1 MKAEF
6 LKIAKCKTEKE
17 FYKKYPTESAFFK
30 AHPEAKSSI
39 KKAQI
44 GAYIGGDA
52 PKSNPDIIDYQEY
65 YDEAEKPITGSTQK
79 EREEAAYKQ
88 QMLQSSKTSSSGITD
103 LLGMV
108 KKGMSGGDE
117 GAEGDS
123 AEGLMGMLGG
133 GRNGKHVPKAQVGVN
148 APSIQTTGYA
158 FGGSPWGTQGVPS
171 DVSSGRPAAGVLTGG
186 TQVSQNVDPFT
197 QTNTSNVQGPGFL
210 NTAMKALPVV
220 GSIVSGIQGLKAE
233 KEAAKA
239 AKQQKTVSGLQL
251 IASATRPEETKRR
264 YVRPEDVAIQ
274 PNQMFPTYGV
284 GTNVLARNGMM
295 LQGGGEI
302 QNTYAPD
309 YLYDDLGYEPLNDSN
324 VKQYYR
330 GGNVPKAQSGFSNWA
345 STLGGGGSGFSGAG
359 GGGTTPWG
367 VIGGIGSS
375 MANSAAGGGNASGQI
390 GGGIGEGVGAIFGPA
405 GMAIG
410 KTLGTAVGNALSPYA
425 KKTKRDQAATKRNI
439 ENIAYNNMASSFTS
453 PYQAHV
459 RNGGDIAN
467 YEEGGWVSHDWQ
479 PQVIS
484 SFGGL
489 NEQEV
494 YDYAHD
500 GMESLR
506 AGGQVRGEYTPVSNR
521 GMEQY
526 AMGGEVQTTWGGHA
540 ETISHNPYMPGTGET
555 IMFRGKSHD
564 ESDGNGNTGIGV
576 KYGKGKH
583 DSYTDYAEYG
593 TQQADA
599 DVEVERGEPAAEL
612 QDANGEK
619 NLTVYGNLKI
629 PNEYVSILGDP
640 KAKGKKFKNY
650 IAEISKDE
658 VKQNKIVENSTNKL
672 NALNVQNQFDKLKL
686 TSLQASIQGANMKLK
701 DIADKKMNAAY
712 LQNAI
717 NDTAEEN
724 GLVADDLAK
733 GKVKFDKEATD
744 EYARYG
750 KSIPQA
756 KDGDKRRRGVVA
768 DLKEGLAKQKA
779 KEEEEKKKGNKYGV
793 IKTLNFDDGT
803 TRYIYSNGRAMD
815 VDKNGKKKMF
825 TPKGNDIVD
834 AVDYKDGNIAKISAD
849 GNKYTYYTNGRIA
862 VNQPNK
868 KRYMGTMN
876 DDGTVSWDVG
886 DLRSPEKGGTP
897 KKETAKKD
905 APTTNAPINN
915 APTTTRNTTVN
926 PGTPGYVKGRG
937 AKWDYTTIGANQS
950 NPNWQSEE
958 AYNTK
963 WAPTVDA
970 ALDDPERAKKILEY
984 IKTYTGPNSDKVKAS
999 LSKFPT
1005 EKAQLDFLRA
1015 QAKNKQISDL
1025 HYLMDAG
1032 IQSTKP
1038 AETKATETKK
1048 AEETKKEE
1056 DNIYPI
1062 EPQKRNTWVDLA
1074 GQILPFF
1081 RPSDQEAFDY
1091 AQLYPEMYALG
1102 SNQLEPVQ
1110 AQGYQPDLATP
1121 YDISYQDQL
1130 NANQADYNSMQ
1141 KMVGYNPAAQ
1151 SILNAQKYAANTGVL
1166 GEQFRAN
1173 QAMKMGVYD
1182 QNRQTLNDAKLKNLE
1197 IYDQQYERQAQAKS
1211 NTKAVTQAALN
1222 SIADKYAKN
1231 KLENRE
1237 LGIYENLYN
1246 YRYDALGRAIN
1257 MNAPWQPNVPIVYN
1271 KDGQTPNMRAIYDQN
1286 GNFLRWERIKEDKTT
1301 TATPS
1306 SATPPLVAKQK
1317 HGGSTKGKNGS
1328 IVSAYKNL

>member
-1 MKAEF
+1 MKSQI
-6 LKIAKCKTEKE
+6 LKIAGVKSEKE
-17 FYKKYPTESAFFK
+17 FYKKYPSEEAFMKVHGK
-30 AHPEAKSSI
+30 AF
-39 KKAQI
+39 KKAQV
-44 GAYIGGDA
+44 GAYIGGDSA
-52 PKSNPDIIDYQEY
+52 SNPKMIDYQEY
-65 YDEAEKPITGSTQK
+65 YDEAEKPVIGSTQK
-79 EREEAAYKQ
+79 EREEAAYRQ
-88 QMLQSSKTSSSGITD
+88 QMLQASKTSSSGITD

-108 KKGMSGGDE
+108 KQGMGEEGGDT
-117 GAEGDS
+117 DS
-123 AEGLMGMLGG
+123 IEGLMGGAEGGEGMMGGLGMRRG
-133 GRNGKHVPKAQVGVN
+133 GNVPKAQVGSFVPPIDGSLEGSPGYQQGPN
-148 APSIQTTGYA
+148 QYNVIDINDSDLGDETSGYA
-158 FGGSPWGTQGVPS
+158 FPGGPNNGQGSP
-171 DVSSGRPAAGVLTGG
+171 
-186 TQVSQNVDPFT
+186 
-197 QTNTSNVQGPGFL
+197 GFM
-210 NTAMKALPVV
+210 NKALKAVPIV
-220 GSIVSGIQGLKAE
+220 GDLVSGIQGLKAE
-233 KEAAKA
+233 KEAAA
-239 AKQQKTVSGLQL
+239 RAKQQKIVSGLQL
-251 IASATRPEETKRR
+251 TASTTRPEETRRR

-284 GTNVLARNGMM
+284 GTNVLARNGMR

-302 QNTYAPD
+302 QNTYAPG

-330 GGNVPKAQSGFSNWA
+330 GGGIPKAQGGFSNYA
-345 STLGGGGSGFSGAG
+345 NTLGGGGSGFSGAG
-359 GGGTTPWG
+359 AAGGTPWG
-367 VIGGIGSS
+367 AIGGIGSD
-375 MANSAAGGGNASGQI
+375 MANSAADGGNASGSIGGAI
-390 GGGIGEGVGAIFGPA
+390 GGGVGSIFGPA
-405 GMAIG
+405 GKAIG
-410 KTLGTAVGNALSPYA
+410 QTLGTAVGNALSPYA

-439 ENIAYNNMASSFTS
+439 ENTAYNNMASSFTA
-453 PYQAHV
+453 PYQAHARDG
-459 RNGGDIAN
+459 RNIAN
-467 YEEGGWVSHDWQ
+467 YEEGGYMNPEYN
-479 PQVIS
+479 PQLITM
-484 SFGGL
+484 FGGL
-489 NEQEV
+489 DEQDF

-500 GMESLR
+500 GMQSLR
-506 AGGQVRGEYTPVSNR
+506 AGGHIRGEYQPVSNR
-521 GMEQY
+521 GLQTY

-540 ETISHNPYMPGTGET
+540 ETISHNPYMPGSGET

-576 KYGKGKH
+576 KYGKGGH

-593 TQQADA
+593 TQEADA

-629 PNEYVSILGDP
+629 PNQYIDLLGDP

-658 VKQNKIVENSTNKL
+658 AKQNKIVEASTNKL
-672 NALNVQNQFDKLKL
+672 NALKPQTQFDKLKL

-724 GLVADDLAK
+724 GLVADDLAR

-756 KDGDKRRRGVVA
+756 QNGDKRVKGIVS
-768 DLKEGLAKQKA
+768 DLKEGLAKEKA
-779 KEEEEKKKGNKYGV
+779 AEEKRKKDSI
-793 IKTLNFDDGT
+793 IKKIDLGGGE

-815 VDKNGKKKMF
+815 VDKNGKKKLF
-825 TPKGNDIVD
+825 TPKGNAIVD
-834 AVDYKDGNIAKISAD
+834 RTAHKDGSYTNVNANGS
-849 GNKYTYYTNGRIA
+849 KYTIFKNNRVA
-862 VNQPNK
+862 VNKPDG
-868 KRYMGTMN
+868 KRYMGTLN
-876 DDGTVSWDVG
+876 DDGDVSWDVG
-886 DLRSPEKGGTP
+886 DLYNPETGGGTTP
-897 KKETAKKD
+897 AALKAAKDAAAKKA
-905 APTTNAPINN
+905 APTNNA

-937 AKWDYTTIGANQS
+937 AKWDYTTIGSNQS

-1038 AETKATETKK
+1038 AETKKEETKK
-1048 AEETKKEE
+1048 EETKKEE
-1056 DNIYPI
+1056 DKVYPV
-1062 EPQKRNTWVDLA
+1062 EAQKRNPWIDA
-1074 GQILPFF
+1074 ASQILPFF

-1110 AQGYQPDLATP
+1110 AQGYQPELATP

-1173 QAMKMGVYD
+1173 QAMKMGIYD
-1182 QNRQTLNDAKLKNLE
+1182 ENRKTLNDAKLKNLA
-1197 IYDQQYERQAQAKS
+1197 IYDQQYERQSQAKS

-1222 SIADKYAKN
+1222 SISDKYAKN

-1237 LGIYENLYN
+1237 LGIYENMYN
-1246 YRYDALGRAIN
+1246 YRYDPSGRAIN
-1257 MNAPWQPNVPIVYN
+1257 MNAPWQPNVTNVYN
-1271 KDGQTPNMRAIYDQN
+1271 KGSQTPNMRAVYDQN
-1286 GNFLRWERIKEDKTT
+1286 GNFLRWERIEQTGTVTDATMEAAGKTPNT
-1301 TATPS
+1301 
-1306 SATPPLVAKQK
+1306 VAKK
-1317 HGGSTKGKNGS
+1317 NGGSTKAKNGS